1 LFAVLYALQT
11 KFRGVNIKMGEE
23 RKKLWEPSGD
33 WIKNSEMKG
42 FIDFVNKEYGQ
53 NIKGGK
59 ELYRWSVEKIPDFW
73 AALWN
78 FTGIVAS
85 RKYDEVVEDLNV
97 FPGTKWFTGARMN
110 FAENL
115 LKFKD
120 DKLAFIFQGES
131 KVTKRMSYAEL
142 NQTVARLAKSL
153 REMGVKAG
161 DRVVSYMP
169 NLIETPIAMLATTSI
184 GAIWASCGAELQPSA
199 VIDRFGQI
207 KPKVLFAIDGY
218 YYRDEIFG
226 TIANTKEVVEAI
238 PSIER
243 VIVARYVS
251 DSNPDISGIPNA
263 VLWEDFISREES
275 QNVFEQL
282 PFDHPVYVMFSSGTT
297 GKPKCMV
304 QGAGGVLIN
313 HLKELVL
320 STDLKRSD
328 VIIYITAPS
337 WMMWNWLI
345 SSLAVG
351 ATVFL
356 YDGNPLFPEP
366 LRMFELMVKH
376 GITIFGTSATYI
388 HYLMG
393 IDAKPAE
400 KYDLSTLREISQ
412 TASTLSPE
420 GFEYVYREIKKD
432 LFLNSI
438 SGGTDINGCFAGG
451 LPILPV
457 YSGEVQGRALAMRV
471 ESYNDNAEPVE
482 DEQAEL
488 VCEAPSPS
496 MPIYFWD
503 DDDSMT
509 KYKAA
514 YFDFFKEKG
523 KNVWR
528 HGDYIVIHSDTGGI
542 TFWGR
547 SDAVLKPSGVRI
559 GTAEIYNV
567 MEMIPEVA
575 DSLVIGQ
582 KWEDD
587 IRIVMFVLLNEGYEL
602 TEDLIKKI
610 KKEVREKTSPRHV
623 PKSIIR
629 TPPDGIPYTFSNK
642 KVEIAVTKI
651 IHGMSV
657 ANRGALRNPESL
669 DFYEKI
675 KDELEKT

>member
-1 LFAVLYALQT
+1 
-11 KFRGVNIKMGEE
+11 MSDE
-23 RKKLWEPSGD
+23 RNKLWEPSKK
-33 WIKNSEMKG
+33 WIKNAEVSR
-42 FIDFVNKEYGQ
+42 FIELVNKNFKK
-53 NIKGGK
+53 NIKDAK
-59 ELYRWSVEKIPDFW
+59 ELYQWSIDKIEDFW
-73 AALWN
+73 EAMWD
-78 FTGIVAS
+78 FGGIIAS
-85 RKYDEVVEDLNV
+85 QEYDKVVEDLSI
-97 FPGTKWFTGARMN
+97 FPGTKWFPGTKLN

-115 LKFKD
+115 LKYKD
-120 DKLAFIFQGES
+120 DQFAFIFQGES
-131 KVTKRMSYAEL
+131 KKTEIITYENL
-142 NQTVARLAKSL
+142 NKLVARLAKSL
-153 REMGVKAG
+153 REMGLKVG
-161 DRVVSYMP
+161 DRVVSYIP
-169 NLIETPIAMLATTSI
+169 NLIETPTAMLAATAL
-184 GAIWASCGAELQPSA
+184 GAVWASCGAELQANA

-207 KPKVLFAIDGY
+207 KPKVLFTVDGY
-218 YYRDEIFG
+218 YYRDKIFEIIPNIK
-226 TIANTKEVVEAI
+226 TVVEAI
-238 PSIER
+238 PSIEK
-243 VIVARYVS
+243 VVVVSYVS
-251 DSNPDISGIPNA
+251 EGKPDISSIPNA
-263 VLWEDFISREES
+263 VHWDDFISKEE
-275 QNVFEQL
+275 NPKLDFEQL

-313 HLKELVL
+313 HLKELIL
-320 STDLKRSD
+320 ATDLKRSD
-328 VIIYITAPS
+328 VINYITAPS

-351 ATVFL
+351 ATIFL
-356 YDGNPLFPEP
+356 YDGNPLYPDP
-366 LRMFELMVKH
+366 LRMFELLEKYK
-376 GITIFGTSATYI
+376 ISIFGTSASYI
-388 HYLMG
+388 HHLMG
-393 IDAKPAE
+393 IGAKPPE
-400 KYDLSTLREISQ
+400 KYDLSSLREISQ

-432 LFLNSI
+432 LFFNSI
-438 SGGTDINGCFAGG
+438 SGGTDINGCFACA

-457 YSGEVQGRALAMRV
+457 YSGEIQVKSLAMKV
-471 ESYNDNAEPVE
+471 QAYNENAEPVL

-496 MPIYFWD
+496 MPIYFWGD
-503 DDDSMT
+503 DENMT

-514 YFDFFKEKG
+514 YFDDFKDKG

-567 MEMIPEVA
+567 VEQLPEIS

-582 KWEDD
+582 KYEGD

-602 TEDLIKKI
+602 TEELQAKI
-610 KKEVREKTSPRHV
+610 RQTLREKTSPRHI
-623 PKSIIR
+623 PKLIYEA
-629 TPPDGIPYTFSNK
+629 PPDGIPYTFSNK

-669 DFYEKI
+669 DFYMEM
-675 KDELEKT
+675 KDKLQ